1 MELSSALFVQ
11 KPWIDKI
18 LDEEKRWEVRG
29 YLTHK
34 RERFYLAESKAN
46 LLRGEAT
53 LVDCKLVAVKDGSG
67 DWLIAEDVVM
77 GEDVGSIEKKLGF
90 NFAEVPEIL
99 QKCDKLYAWVLRDV
113 KKYEEPIPWKPK
125 SGAVIWSSVNND
137 KPSKP
142 MTTPTKKPLTTPTK
156 NTKKTTFKKPSTST
170 SKKPSSRR

>member
-18 LDEEKRWEVRG
+18 LDEGKTWEMRG

-53 LVDCKLVAVKDGSG
+53 LADCKLVAVKDGNG
-67 DWLIAEDVVM
+67 AWLIAEDILNESDVENVSSIDKKM
-77 GEDVGSIEKKLGF
+77 GFSLENLPEFLREK
-90 NFAEVPEIL
+90 
-99 QKCDKLYAWVLRDV
+99 CTRLYAWVLSDV
-113 KKYEEPIPWKPK
+113 KKYQEPIPWKPK

-142 MTTPTKKPLTTPTK
+142 MKKTHNTKTKK
-156 NTKKTTFKKPSTST
+156 TFKKPS
-170 SKKPSSRR
+170 SKR

>member
-53 LVDCKLVAVKDGSG
+53 LVECKLVAVKDGNNG

-77 GEDVGSIEKKLGF
+77 GEDVGSQVWSLGF
-90 NFAEVPEIL
+90 KFGV
-99 QKCDKLYAWVLRDV
+99 WV
-113 KKYEEPIPWKPK
+113 
-125 SGAVIWSSVNND
+125 SSYHY
-137 KPSKP
+137 
-142 MTTPTKKPLTTPTK
+142 
-156 NTKKTTFKKPSTST
+156 
-170 SKKPSSRR
+170 